1 MFCIEMATI
10 FDRTTA
16 AMRGNI
22 KLIEKDVHSSCHE
35 HGTRKKNLSPHEKSN
50 LRPSDSALRCEVYYK
65 VPMTHVLH
73 TVK

>member
-35 HGTRKKNLSPHEKSN
+35 HGTRKNFESHEKSN
-50 LRPSDSALRCEVYYK
+50 LRPSDSAL
-65 VPMTHVLH
+65 
-73 TVK
+73 

>member
-1 MFCIEMATI
+1 MATI

-22 KLIEKDVHSSCHE
+22 KINRERCPFVLSRGWDKEKI
-35 HGTRKKNLSPHEKSN
+35 LSPHEKSN

-65 VPMTHVLH
+65 VPMTRVLH